1 MCASSRRPAG
11 IWKKWSPLRERHEDF
26 ALLADYLVDAV
37 CRNQG
42 MPPRGISAGAIN
54 RLCRHDW
61 PGNVRE
67 LANVLERAL
76 LMSDS
81 DTLEADD
88 LEAVMPAAPL
98 ESPKVVSLRPVG
110 MAEAVAQAER
120 EAIRLA
126 LQSARGNKAEA
137 VRQLGISR
145 AALYEKMAALGVDAQ
160 LA

>member
-1 MCASSRRPAG
+1 G
-11 IWKKWSPLRERHEDF
+11 I
-26 ALLADYLVDAV
+26 
-37 CRNQG
+37 G
-42 MPPRGISAGAIN
+42 TGAIN

-88 LEAVMPAAPL
+88 VESVMPTAPVAAA
-98 ESPKVVSLRPVG
+98 PKVVGLRPLG

-126 LQSARGNKAEA
+126 LLSSRG
-137 VRQLGISR
+137 
-145 AALYEKMAALGVDAQ
+145 
-160 LA
+160 